1 MNGKYEETFF
11 KASKVFQSV
20 RFLFTGGKFVSSHN
34 SEVSFCGR
42 ICFFFVNAKK
52 YRSKEFC
59 SISSS
64 NNSFLKKR
72 CKGLNKRSA
81 RVRFGDVFN
90 LYIQSPE
97 RGLS

>member
-34 SEVSFCGR
+34 GEVSFCGR
-42 ICFFFVNAKK
+42 ICFFFVNAKE

-64 NNSFLKKR
+64 SNSFLKKT
-72 CKGLNKRSA
+72 LQ
-81 RVRFGDVFN
+81 RV
-90 LYIQSPE
+90 E
-97 RGLS
+97 